1 MPGAA
6 YDAVLFDFGGVF
18 TQSPFE
24 AVRLHG
30 DELGADPELV
40 LSVLFGDYDQDTDHP
55 WHRLERGEIP
65 LAEARTE
72 INELAA
78 TRGLGFDP
86 FGAFAK
92 FGTGGDM
99 ADAMVE
105 RTRRLRADGIRTALV
120 TNNIREFGDGWRSLV
135 PVDELFEVVID
146 SSHAGVRKPDPKI
159 FQLALD
165 ALEVPA
171 ERSVFLDDF
180 PGNIAA
186 AHALGLR
193 GILVGSDR
201 LAAIAELDA
210 LLGGG

>member
-1 MPGAA
+1 MPGGM
-6 YDAVLFDFGGVF
+6 YEAVLFDFGGVF

-30 DELGADPELV
+30 DELGADPEIV
-40 LSVLFGDYDQDTDHP
+40 LEVLFGAYDQDTDHP
-55 WHRLERGEIP
+55 WHRLERGEI
-65 LAEARTE
+65 AFGAARTE
-72 INELAA
+72 INELAT

-92 FGTGGDM
+92 FGTGGHM

-105 RTRRLRADGIRTALV
+105 RTRQLRADGVRTALI
-120 TNNIREFGDGWRSLV
+120 TNNVREFGDGWRSLV
-135 PVDELFEVVID
+135 PVDDLFEVVID
-146 SSHAGVRKPDPKI
+146 SSHAGVRKPDPRI

-165 ALEVPA
+165 ALGVAA
-171 ERSVFLDDF
+171 EQSVFLDDF
-180 PGNIAA
+180 PGNVAA
-186 AHALGLR
+186 AGAIGIH

-210 LLGGG
+210 LLALR

>member
-1 MPGAA
+1 MFEAA

-30 DELGADPELV
+30 DELGADPDLI
-40 LSVLFGDYDQDTDHP
+40 LAVLFGDYDEDTDHP
-55 WHRLERGEIP
+55 WHRLERGETT
-65 LAEARTE
+65 LDAARAE

-78 TRGLGFDP
+78 ARGLEFDP

-92 FGTGGDM
+92 FGTGGHM

-105 RTRRLRADGIRTALV
+105 RTRQLRSDGVRTALI
-120 TNNIREFGDGWRSLV
+120 TNNVREFGDGWRSLV

-146 SSHAGVRKPDPKI
+146 SSHAGVRKPDPRI
-159 FQLALD
+159 FRLALD
-165 ALEVPA
+165 ALDVTA
-171 ERSVFLDDF
+171 ERSLFLDDF
-180 PGNIAA
+180 PGNVAA
-186 AHALGLR
+186 AGAIGIR

-210 LLGGG
+210 LLGIA